1 MKGIIAV
8 LLILAS
14 SEALANNIPQKCMEN
29 PEHSSCNAIKIHP
42 GPNQGSVQ
50 SVPEPGLLALVGV
63 GLAGIFLTR
72 RSRK

>member
-14 SEALANNIPQKCMEN
+14 SEVLANIPQKCMEN
-29 PEHSSCNAIKIHP
+29 PEHPSCNAIKIHP

-72 RSRK
+72 RSSK